1 MSLKRP
7 GNKVR
12 RLIYFQQLGLL
23 IPCKTNVVRK
33 IASDS
38 SDSHSLH
45 STDGTLS
52 GEDATGKSAGALSI
66 ESEDDDMPMLV
77 DPPHEAR
84 SSHIRPRAPPDNR
97 SRRAPDY
104 VADSKPA
111 SSAFQY
117 SSRRSAIA

>member
-23 IPCKTNVVRK
+23 IPCKANVVRK

-77 DPPHEAR
+77 APPHEAR
-84 SSHIRPRAPPDNR
+84 SSHIRPRP
-97 SRRAPDY
+97 RRAPDY